1 MLGEG
6 PADDI
11 NDSVGATVKRKVN
24 IKFRVCFIMV
34 IVVIYLLKQW
44 KCSEP
49 ITKCKLSFT
58 ILPRND
64 AK

>member
-24 IKFRVCFIMV
+24 IKF
-34 IVVIYLLKQW
+34 
-44 KCSEP
+44 
-49 ITKCKLSFT
+49 ITIRTKFC
-58 ILPRND
+58 
-64 AK
+64 